1 MVYVWYKLLKK
12 IIPSSPYST
21 FNSNLC
27 KDVTLMLQ
35 YIVYVLLSGAVMSY
49 GHIFNYI
56 VE

>member
-21 FNSNLC
+21 FNQDLC
-27 KDVTLMLQ
+27 KDIILMLQ
-35 YIVYVLLSGAVMSY
+35 YIVYALLSGAVLSY
-49 GHIFNYI
+49 GHIFNSI